1 MSGQSVLL
9 MFLQFITRM
18 DGLIG
23 LGYETL
29 YFCPIVM
36 CYRPAGI
43 STRVFSNIGHLL
55 SFLLKTMSLFM
66 KDLEAFSDS
75 I

>member
-9 MFLQFITRM
+9 MFLRFITRM

-23 LGYETL
+23 LGYETV
-29 YFCPIVM
+29 YFCPIEM
-36 CYRPAGI
+36 CYRPAGN
-43 STRVFSNIGHLL
+43 STRVFSSIGHLL
-55 SFLLKTMSLFM
+55 SFLLETMSLFM
-66 KDLEAFSDS
+66 KDREAFSDL